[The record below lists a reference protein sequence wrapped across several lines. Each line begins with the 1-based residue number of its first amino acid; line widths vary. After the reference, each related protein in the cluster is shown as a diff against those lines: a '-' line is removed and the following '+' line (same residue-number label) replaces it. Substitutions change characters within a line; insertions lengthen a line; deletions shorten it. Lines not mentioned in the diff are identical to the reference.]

1 MRKFLVLASLL
12 VFLAGCGE
20 EKKRG
25 KQRLANTKK
34 NDSIELEISRE
45 FDKIAAAN
53 SATPTKPIN
62 STTLAMPDTPA
73 AFNASKD
80 GLGEIASAPKTLEA
94 PNFAQE
100 KSAPSVSNEPNTKNL
115 APSEPEMAEAPAVSS
130 QPATSTQTI
139 ILSIPNQNKSAQE
152 NADKCQNAET
162 IALIKASK
170 KDLPYKNG
178 VVIYSD
184 ITCQDNLLTHYYEFD
199 LPPEAMEK
207 ISQIEDKLRSNLVLK
222 SGELLELYCKA
233 EELAEYRDNEIAME
247 WRYTLPKID
256 NNLASIVITPSDCK

>member
-1 MRKFLVLASLL
+1 MRKFLVLAGLL
-12 VFLAGCGE
+12 VLLAGCGE
-20 EKKRG
+20 EKKRE

-62 STTLAMPDTPA
+62 STTLAIPDT
-73 AFNASKD
+73 
-80 GLGEIASAPKTLEA
+80 
-94 PNFAQE
+94 
-100 KSAPSVSNEPNTKNL
+100 
-115 APSEPEMAEAPAVSS
+115 PAVSS

-139 ILSIPNQNKSAQE
+139 ILSAPNQNKSAQE

-184 ITCQDNLLTHYYEFD
+184 ITCQNNLLTHYYEFD

-207 ISQIEDKLRSNLVLK
+207 INEIEDKLRSNLVLK

-247 WRYTLPKID
+247 WRYTPPGID
-256 NNLASIVITPSDCK
+256 ANLASIVISPSDCK

>member
-1 MRKFLVLASLL
+1 MRKFLVLAGLL
-12 VFLAGCGE
+12 VLLAGCGE

-62 STTLAMPDTPA
+62 YTTLTMPNTPA
-73 AFNASKD
+73 TFDASKD
-80 GLGEIASAPKTLEA
+80 GLGEIVSAPKTLEA

-115 APSEPEMAEAPAVSS
+115 APSVPEMAEAPAVS
-130 QPATSTQTI
+130 TQTI
-139 ILSIPNQNKSAQE
+139 IVSIPNQNKNAQE

-178 VVIYSD
+178 VVIYND
-184 ITCQDNLLTHYYEFD
+184 ITCQNNLLTHYYEFD

-247 WRYTLPKID
+247 WRYTLPGID
-256 NNLASIVITPSDCK
+256 TNLTSIAISPSDCK

>member
-1 MRKFLVLASLL
+1 
-12 VFLAGCGE
+12 
-20 EKKRG
+20 
-25 KQRLANTKK
+25 
-34 NDSIELEISRE
+34 
-45 FDKIAAAN
+45 
-53 SATPTKPIN
+53 
-62 STTLAMPDTPA
+62 MPDTPA
-73 AFNASKD
+73 VFDASKD
-80 GLGEIASAPKTLEA
+80 GLNEIASTPKTLEA
-94 PNFAQE
+94 PNFTQE

-115 APSEPEMAEAPAVSS
+115 APSEPEMAEAPA
-130 QPATSTQTI
+130 TSTQTI
-139 ILSIPNQNKSAQE
+139 ILSAPNQNKSEQE

-247 WRYTLPKID
+247 WRYTLPGID
-256 NNLASIVITPSDCK
+256 ANLASIVISPSDCK